1 VVVTAKKEIK
11 FGYEIGTGKEIKIK
25 PTHLVVSGIT
35 AESGKTTTLNSFIK
49 RGNFRAV
56 IFRTKVGEKAIMEGT
71 IVPPFYKDEFDWEYA
86 TELLEASRKE
96 KLKFERSWII
106 KYSKTASNLLE
117 FKQNIDNALAEGKLR
132 SLEKSVLITLQ
143 AYLEKILPELQYAP
157 LSNTLNLQE
166 GINIM
171 DLERFKE
178 ETQGLIIRSV
188 LSEVLKH
195 HKNTF
200 VVIPEAWKYLPERLG
215 SPVKRPAEAFI
226 RQGATNGNYLA
237 IDSQDLTSTAKS
249 ILKQV
254 STWILGYQRE
264 INEIKRT
271 LDQVP
276 LPKKQKPKP
285 NDIASLKVGHFYVAT
300 SNFTKKCYMQPTWV
314 DNKTAKAIALGK
326 KKVEDLEPPKSVAPF
341 SIQKPQLVEDKAT
354 IDLSPMRK
362 EITELRNDFFNK
374 IAEQQEAINKV
385 YQELFHLKQGQ
396 QNMDID
402 EIVGKVLQK
411 IPMNNHQPTPS
422 NNEIESLKKQIEK
435 INGAIGGLKAG
446 GTVYEVVPIE
456 KIKKDFMQEAKDK
469 IISDIET
476 LNDDQK
482 KILKY
487 VETKEQDVTPSE
499 LITKCLML
507 KVGGSQSVKMSNLLK
522 GLLTVEIIE
531 KTAGG
536 RYRRGLKKR
545 IKELVGN
552 HEATEQEIEQ
562 IYNNILMEIL

>member
-1 VVVTAKKEIK
+1 MVKKEIK
-11 FGYEIGTGKEIKIK
+11 FGYEIGTGEEVKIK
-25 PTHLVVSGIT
+25 PSHIVVSGIT
-35 AESGKTTTLNSFIK
+35 QESGKTTTLNSLIK
-49 RGNFRAV
+49 RGGFKAI
-56 IFRTKVGEKAIMEGT
+56 IFKTKIGEKSITEGT
-71 IVPPFYKDEFDWEYA
+71 IIPPFYKDEFDWEYA

-106 KYSKTASNLLE
+106 KYSKTANNLLE
-117 FKQNIDNALAEGKLR
+117 FKQNIDDALAEGKLK

-157 LSNTLNLQE
+157 LSNTLDLHE

-188 LSEVLKH
+188 LSEILKNN
-195 HKNTF
+195 KNTY
-200 VVIPEAWKYLPERLG
+200 VVIPEAWRYIPERIG
-215 SPVKRPAEAFI
+215 SPVKRPAESFI

-237 IDSQDLTSTAKS
+237 IDSQDLTGVAKT

-285 NDIASLKVGHFYVAT
+285 EDIASLKIGHFYVAT
-300 SNFTKKCYMQPTWV
+300 SDFTKKCYMQPTWV

-326 KKVEDLEPPKSVAPF
+326 KKVEDLEPPKFVAPF
-341 SIQKPQLVEDKAT
+341 SIQKPEASRNKAT
-354 IDLSPMRK
+354 IDLSPIRK
-362 EITELRNDFFNK
+362 EIIELRNDFFNK
-374 IAEQQEAINKV
+374 IVEQQEAINRI
-385 YQELFHLKQGQ
+385 YQELLHLKQTK
-396 QNMDID
+396 NIDID

-411 IPMNNHQPTPS
+411 LPMNNHQS
-422 NNEIESLKKQIEK
+422 NYVNQQELDNIKSQIEK

-446 GTVYEVVPIE
+446 RTVYEVAPLE

-469 IISDIET
+469 IISDIEG

-499 LITKCLML
+499 LITKCFML
-507 KVGGSQSVKMSNLLK
+507 KVGGSQSVKMSKLLK
-522 GLLTVEIIE
+522 GLLTIEVIE

-536 RYRRGLKKR
+536 RYRKGLKKR
-545 IKELVGN
+545 INELVGN
-552 HEATEQEIEQ
+552 HEAKPEEIDQ
-562 IYNNILMEIL
+562 IYNHILMELL